1 MSKREKNRVIIL
13 MADDDPDD
21 RYLAKTAFEE
31 SEVACDVQFVEN
43 GVEVLEYLERCG
55 KYEEVGDIPHLILL
69 DLNMPRKDGKQ
80 VLRELKE
87 SSLFRHIPV
96 IIFSTSKSPEEIRQ
110 LYLMGANSFISKPS
124 SFDKLLEVTRTIGQY
139 WVNTATLY

>member
-1 MSKREKNRVIIL
+1 

-31 SEVACDVQFVEN
+31 SEVQCDVQFVEN
-43 GVEVLEYLERCG
+43 GVEVLEYLQKRG
-55 KYEEVGDIPHLILL
+55 KYEEVGEAPHLILL

-87 SSLFRHIPV
+87 SALYRHIPV